1 MECRC
6 VGRADGCTGVKI
18 TGTWKYYISF
28 YNNKDLTSSF
38 IYNVSSGDVTISNS
52 FTASTSYVI
61 DTVESNVTITNSYAI
76 NSDTIKNGEVT
87 GGFTSKDINSLKNSN
102 FMKETLLFNEFV
114 SINDTLVNNTN
125 IWVFENESYPI
136 LYIDDLNRPVAKI
149 NVSIY
154 SWDTL
159 ANDLDTHKFSTNF
172 MFNINTTDALAE
184 VKSIE
189 YYLHKSMTPLED
201 YKTVEYTKYESEKTI
216 NEEGS
221 YIIYAKITDNND
233 KITYINS
240 DILIVNPENTIANA
254 SIGNYKY
261 SSITSVPKTVY
272 LSKNDNI
279 KLNINE
285 EYVNIENVSYYV
297 STELITEKELKQ
309 LSDVWTLYTKEI
321 EVNSNENDIYYFKV
335 IDNHG
340 NETYIST
347 DYITVDGYT
356 MNDIVVGRE
365 KAENVI
371 CISSMV
377 RKEDFKSQE
386 GGI

>member
-1 MECRC
+1 MD
-6 VGRADGCTGVKI
+6 AKLH
-18 TGTWKYYISF
+18 
-28 YNNKDLTSSF
+28 YNF
-38 IYNVSSGDVTISNS
+38 
-52 FTASTSYVI
+52 
-61 DTVESNVTITNSYAI
+61 
-76 NSDTIKNGEVT
+76 
-87 GGFTSKDINSLKNSN
+87 
-102 FMKETLLFNEFV
+102 
-114 SINDTLVNNTN
+114 
-125 IWVFENESYPI
+125 
-136 LYIDDLNRPVAKI
+136 
-149 NVSIY
+149 
-154 SWDTL
+154 
-159 ANDLDTHKFSTNF
+159 
-172 MFNINTTDALAE
+172 
-184 VKSIE
+184 
-189 YYLHKSMTPLED
+189 
-201 YKTVEYTKYESEKTI
+201 
-216 NEEGS
+216 

-321 EVNSNENDIYYFKV
+321 EVNSNENNIYYFKV

-365 KAENVI
+365 KAENGVNI
-371 CISSMV
+371 SNISSLSFSISLGILFRDNFVKMV
-377 RKEDFKSQE
+377 IAFFSSALVS
-386 GGI
+386 